1 MKAKRDG
8 LIIGLVTGV
17 VAVTLSYLS
26 LSHSDKNLLLKE
38 SEEKRDDINKLIK
51 ELNHHFLE
59 SANAKIDYSKKN
71 LDGFKQLAT
80 EKAEDFF
87 DKAKSTVNVYS
98 EQVEEYLKDLKNHKE
113 DSF

>member
-17 VAVTLSYLS
+17 VAGTLSYLT

-80 EKAEDFF
+80 EKAEELF
-87 DKAKSTVNVYS
+87 DKAKSTVDVYS
-98 EQVEEYLKDLKNHKE
+98 KQVEEYLKDLKNHKE

>member
-17 VAVTLSYLS
+17 VAGTLSYLS

-51 ELNHHFLE
+51 ELNHHFLQ
-59 SANAKIDYSKKN
+59 SAKAKIDYSKKN
-71 LDGFKQLAT
+71 LDGFKQLTT
-80 EKAEDFF
+80 EKAEELF
-87 DKAKSTVNVYS
+87 DKAKSTVDVYS

>member
-17 VAVTLSYLS
+17 VAGTLSYLS

-51 ELNHHFLE
+51 ELNHHFLQ
-59 SANAKIDYSKKN
+59 STNAKIDYSKKN

-80 EKAEDFF
+80 EKAEELF
-87 DKAKSTVNVYS
+87 DKAKSTVDVYS